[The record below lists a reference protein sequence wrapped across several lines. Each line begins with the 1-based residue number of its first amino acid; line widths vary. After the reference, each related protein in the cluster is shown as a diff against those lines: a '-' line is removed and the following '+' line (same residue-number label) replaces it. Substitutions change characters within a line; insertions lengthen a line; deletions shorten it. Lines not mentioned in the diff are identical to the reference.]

1 MLRKLCAWM
10 KMCDSLWAQRGYGR
24 KAMGL
29 ILFWRRHFFCRV
41 FLTHL
46 LIHIFVSVIN
56 ESDWLFALWGHSVKT
71 FVPIVFRKRNIFSWG
86 VAEEAEECHGEIR
99 LKTAKNLLKTCGKNG
114 FVIFID
120 RQGNCFLWSLCNVQA
135 SGHQTSETAVCIC
148 SILFIFLSP
157 NHHLPS
163 AQVNYMFLSQH
174 KKTPK

>member
-29 ILFWRRHFFCRV
+29 ILFWHRHFFCRV

-99 LKTAKNLLKTCGKNG
+99 LKTAKNLLKTCGKMDSQSSSTG
-114 FVIFID
+114 REIVSFGHCVMFRLQVTKPQKLLFVFVPFYLFFCPQTITS
-120 RQGNCFLWSLCNVQA
+120 RQ
-135 SGHQTSETAVCIC
+135 
-148 SILFIFLSP
+148 P
-157 NHHLPS
+157 R
-163 AQVNYMFLSQH
+163 
-174 KKTPK
+174 